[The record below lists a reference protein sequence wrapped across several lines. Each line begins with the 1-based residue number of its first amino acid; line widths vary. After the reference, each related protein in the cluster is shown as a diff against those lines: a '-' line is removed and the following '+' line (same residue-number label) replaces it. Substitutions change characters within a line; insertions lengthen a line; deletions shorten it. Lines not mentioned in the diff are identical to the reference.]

1 MSLGPPDAVSD
12 QAKSREVEPL
22 HADDPDANVAKNN
35 VIGADEDE
43 NILKDK
49 KEEEEEEPTG
59 TAPKTP
65 PPITTPLSMPN
76 LADLSLHS
84 PSSMIVGTP
93 FSDINST
100 RFEYPFPDKT
110 STFGSP
116 ELAGPSSSPP
126 QHSPTFSSL
135 SSSPSP
141 SALVSA
147 SQPQLVLNA
156 PPALQHF
163 PASFPPPSDIP
174 NSYSPTH
181 PKMRA
186 VNPPPVPPA
195 LVKRRQRWTLGLGS
209 LTRKISL
216 RTGSAPTPG
225 PAPAPPSPAAAESDA
240 GSSSHHRRAL
250 SDNQASGS
258 GEVAFSPTRMEGKED
273 DTGQYT

>member
-1 MSLGPPDAVSD
+1 
-12 QAKSREVEPL
+12 
-22 HADDPDANVAKNN
+22 
-35 VIGADEDE
+35 
-43 NILKDK
+43 
-49 KEEEEEEPTG
+49 
-59 TAPKTP
+59 
-65 PPITTPLSMPN
+65 MPN
-76 LADLSLHS
+76 LADLNLHS

-110 STFGSP
+110 STSSSP
-116 ELAGPSSSPP
+116 EIGGPSSPP
-126 QHSPTFSSL
+126 QSSPTFSSF

-163 PASFPPPSDIP
+163 PASFPPPSDLP

-209 LTRKISL
+209 LTRKISM
-216 RTGSAPTPG
+216 RSGSAPTPG
-225 PAPAPPSPAAAESDA
+225 PAPGPLTPPEAESDA
-240 GSSSHHRRAL
+240 AGSSHHRRAL
-250 SDNQASGS
+250 SDNPAGGS
-258 GEVAFSPTRMEGKED
+258 GAVALSPTRVKGKED